1 MKLIVNTSNL
11 YVGGGLQVA
20 LSFIN
25 ELKSLENSHEYYIF
39 LSLAVEK
46 QLDKDSFSDK
56 FHFYRIDKSPASLKT
71 RKEVI
76 ERLDRLENSIKPDIV
91 FSVFGPTYWTPKTKH
106 IMGFA
111 VPWVLQQDSVAYK
124 ELSFFKR
131 IKMRLWVAYIAYYA
145 KQNASDYVIET
156 EDGKNRLSN
165 VLDIGKEHIFVVG
178 NSYSSIF
185 NDENL
190 LEEKNENY
198 IKLPTKSEEEF
209 RLLLISHNY
218 PHKNLKIIKQI
229 LAFLNEI
236 NVKFILTIDEKN
248 YHELFQELD
257 SDKIINLG
265 PVKQKSCPSLY
276 KQCDA
281 MFLPTLLEVF
291 SASYPEAMKMKK
303 PILTSNYSFAKDV
316 CKDAALYFDPLDPE
330 DIAKKIKQ
338 LIEDKSLQNEL
349 IEKGTKRL
357 QEFETARTRAEKYI
371 EICET
376 ILNKTQG
383 EKNV

>member
-1 MKLIVNTSNL
+1 MKIIVNTSTL

-56 FHFYRIDKSPASLKT
+56 FHFYRIDRSPSSLKT
-71 RKEVI
+71 RKEVVKQ
-76 ERLDRLENSIKPDIV
+76 LDTLEEEIQPDVV
-91 FSVFGPTYWTPKTKH
+91 FSVFGPSYWKPKAVH
-106 IMGFA
+106 LVGFA
-111 VPWVLQQDSVAYK
+111 DGWVYNQSSIAYK
-124 ELSFFKR
+124 KLSLFKR
-131 IKMRLWVAYIAYYA
+131 LKMRLHTRYKAYYL
-145 KQNASDYVIET
+145 KRDTNYYVLET
-156 EDGKNRLSN
+156 EDA
-165 VLDIGKEHIFVVG
+165 KEKIAEILHLEKETIFVVG
-178 NSYSSIF
+178 NTYSTSF
-185 NDENL
+185 EDENL
-190 LEEKNENY
+190 LDKGNKYY
-198 IKLPTKSEEEF
+198 IKLPKQNEKEF
-209 RLLLISHNY
+209 RFLYIAHNH
-218 PHKNLKIIKQI
+218 PSKNLDIINKVYQYLNNDKI
-229 LAFLNEI
+229 
-236 NVKFILTIDEKN
+236 KFIITIDDISYNNLFKN
-248 YHELFQELD
+248 KDY
-257 SDKIINLG
+257 IINIG
-265 PVKQKSCPSLY
+265 PIEQAACPSVY
-276 KQCDA
+276 SQADA
-281 MFLPTLLEVF
+281 LFAPTLLETF

-303 PILTSNYSFAKDV
+303 PILTSNYSFAKDI

-357 QEFETARTRAEKYI
+357 QEFETAHTRAEKYI